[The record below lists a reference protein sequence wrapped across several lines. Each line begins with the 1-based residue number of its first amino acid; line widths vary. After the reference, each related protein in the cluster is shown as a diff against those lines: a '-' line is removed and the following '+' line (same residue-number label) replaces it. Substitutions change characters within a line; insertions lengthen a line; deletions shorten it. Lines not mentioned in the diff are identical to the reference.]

1 MNYRKVYSK
10 LIRLGKDK
18 TPEGA
23 NARSKARNIKGKRIG
38 GGDHRK
44 TRKRN
49 PGYYK
54 GGLND
59 EHIDPDDIDKMFRD
73 LENYNYKYIPIEKIS
88 YTQMDA
94 KYIPHHSKPSCPK
107 CNLPNIDREPI
118 LEQLSGIRWKCWLCD
133 TIWVK
138 SSSNKLIKVEDVK
151 NKNSGDDDP
160 SNPGNLLHK
169 GKRII
174 GNSGPPK
181 GTPGNPRVI
190 P

>member
-23 NARSKARNIKGKRIG
+23 VARRKARQFKGKRV
-38 GGDHRK
+38 DDRDLRK
-44 TRKRN
+44 E
-49 PGYYK
+49 
-54 GGLND
+54 D
-59 EHIDPDDIDKMFRD
+59 IDPDDIDKMFRD

-88 YTQMDA
+88 YTRMDA

-138 SSSNKLIKVEDVK
+138 SSSNKLIKVEDAK